1 MALGRN
7 GYVQPVEI
15 VSAGVGPA
23 RNGWVQ
29 PVEIVG
35 GGGGGG
41 AVGDIVDATGS
52 TTDSYVA
59 VTGFPVS
66 RADGLVGIGSIL
78 NTGANGMN
86 VRETVTDKFGNTQSV
101 VTVVAAGDEYMLDLQ
116 TNFADAALPPFT
128 DYLVEVESES
138 AGNATDYE
146 LHFIDIT
153 PGTGSAGESLEDAR
167 LIGDTFSGDV
177 YWDDDAKAVFGRAS
191 GEANRDYLEIY
202 SDKTGHVQVFNST
215 SGGTG
220 TTRAMSWQMDG
231 VEVMNLD
238 PTDFALRSIGS
249 ILADDGG
256 TIVGLGFKNYPTT
269 GFRVGGPDIVAVQ
282 ANAIEVADFAETII
296 TLFPGGSQMTITDVG
311 DVTISGKLTV
321 TGAIDPTSL
330 SLSGSAE
337 GANVLYVD
345 SANGASAG
353 VSAVGHGRIR
363 YNNSTHTWQISMNG
377 GAYANIST
385 GSGSGDWLYDG
396 NTVGTVKSIGT
407 IDNFDFPFIA
417 NSIEG
422 CRLHNTLDSDAV
434 THLVNFLIGRTTQ
447 SDVVE
452 PFSYKLPLDIQREHN
467 QSTYGRITNTVNDT
481 HSVAG
486 WISESVSGS
495 QVIVSIMAPNANFS
509 DMRAGGAAALQVSG
523 ATEVDIFSEDNVP
536 IRIGVAD
543 TEVVRFVSTGME
555 FPGTLMSASLIDGVI
570 VFADRTGF
578 DSGLIVNNKPVLEG
592 VASPDGGANSLRM
605 TGSHF
610 IAGFGTN
617 DASTGRGL
625 IAEKSDGTIIGELF
639 FYNNGTPLA
648 QIYVGGVAGG
658 NNVQEWRFEGGARK
672 TAWFGGT
679 PQPQGSAIPDASG
692 GAIQDAE
699 ARAAI
704 NSLLAV
710 IRGFALIA
718 T

>member
-7 GYVQPVEI
+7 GYAQPVEI
-15 VSAGVGPA
+15 VQAGVGPA

-35 GGGGGG
+35 GSG
-41 AVGDIVDATGS
+41 AVGDIVDASGS

-116 TNFADAALPPFT
+116 TNFADAAFPPFT
-128 DYLVEVESES
+128 DYTVEVQSES

-153 PGTGSAGESLEDAR
+153 PGSSSGGSESLEDAR
-167 LIGDTFSGDV
+167 QVGDTFSGDV
-177 YWDDDAKAVFGRAS
+177 YWDDDFAAIFGKAS
-191 GEANRDYLEIY
+191 GESNQDYVQIY
-202 SDKTGHVQVFNST
+202 SDKTGHLQVIDST
-215 SGGTG
+215 KDGTG
-220 TTRAMSWQMDG
+220 TIRPISVQM
-231 VEVMNLD
+231 
-238 PTDFALRSIGS
+238 
-249 ILADDGG
+249 GG
-256 TIVGLGFKNYPTT
+256 TEKMRVTAAGVLLVGATAPVGAEL
-269 GFRVGGPDIVAVQ
+269 FRVNGAAYVD
-282 ANAIEVADFAETII
+282 
-296 TLFPGGSQMTITDVG
+296 
-311 DVTISGKLTV
+311 GKLTV
-321 TGAIDPTSL
+321 VGAIDPSSV

-337 GANVLYVD
+337 GANVLYLD
-345 SANGASAG
+345 SENGISTAVAPAN
-353 VSAVGHGRIR
+353 HGRIR
-363 YNNSTHTWQISMNG
+363 YNNTTKTWQVSTDG
-377 GAYANIST
+377 GAYADIST
-385 GSGSGDWLYDG
+385 GGGGGGDWLYDG
-396 NTVGTVKSIGT
+396 NTVVTEKSIGT
-407 IDNFDFPFIA
+407 LDDVDFPFIA
-417 NSIEG
+417 NSLEG

-434 THLVNFLIGRTTQ
+434 TPLVNFLIGRTTQ

-467 QSTYGRITNTVNDT
+467 QSTYARITNTVNDT

-486 WISESVSGS
+486 WISESVSSS
-495 QVIVSIMAPNANFS
+495 QAIVSIMAPNATFA
-509 DMRAGGAAALQVSG
+509 DMRAGGAAAFQVAG
-523 ATEVDIFSEDNVP
+523 ATEIDIFSEDDVP
-536 IRIGVAD
+536 IRIGIAD
-543 TEVVRFVSTGME
+543 TEVARFVSTGME
-555 FPGTLMSASLIDGVI
+555 FPGTLISSSLIDGVI
-570 VFADRTGF
+570 VFADRIGF
-578 DSGLIVNNKPVLEG
+578 DSGLIVGNKPVLDG

-610 IAGFGTN
+610 IAGFGTD

-658 NNVQEWRFEGGARK
+658 NNIQEWRFEGGARK

-679 PQPQGSAIPDASG
+679 PQPQGAAISDAAG
-692 GAIQDAE
+692 GAVQDAE
-699 ARAAI
+699 ARTAI